1 MTMATP
7 FVTVVLAV
15 ILLNEF
21 LSAPQLIG
29 GTLILASM
37 IVLARASDPQDRPL
51 PQQDVQIST
60 ARP

>member
-1 MTMATP
+1 MMIAVP

-21 LSAPQLIG
+21 LTVSQLIG
-29 GTLILASM
+29 GTLIFASM

-51 PQQDVQIST
+51 PQ
-60 ARP
+60 